1 MEVIINYSSY
11 DGTQNIPYIANDNT
25 KVRDLLKFLYYEVEN
40 QNFVNRDY
48 EEAELIGCFTFK
60 GLSEQKAMLDFPLLK
75 FLDNFKYDLNNVNI
89 IYDPGYGIG
98 ASCVFEDIAKI
109 EIRSRE
115 PNHAGI
121 PHVHVYKKGKE
132 NESISILLTSF
143 EVIPKCEREWNK
155 YYSSNERNL
164 ILDFLKVNKEK
175 LSEFYDRCNKGEY
188 ITEDYILAYNGKQ
201 YDFYVSRTY

>member
-1 MEVIINYSSY
+1 MYADVTARNLEDEVAKNCE
-11 DGTQNIPYIANDNT
+11 D
-25 KVRDLLKFLYYEVEN
+25 
-40 QNFVNRDY
+40 
-48 EEAELIGCFTFK
+48 
-60 GLSEQKAMLDFPLLK
+60 EQKEPNYQLPNYNIDKCNIVKAVY
-75 FLDNFKYDLNNVNI
+75 YDKTGKKSDVAECVYFIGFEEKEGYENVNI